1 MSGLERLE
9 ARHGLESLTRNAR
22 QAVLISFVLLIALL
36 LISGWQLRSNHGIEW
51 LPVLVR
57 ALPLVLFLPSIL
69 TRRPRGHAWLAFV
82 SLLYIAQGAML
93 TTLPGQAWLGWLEVL
108 AALVLFFASALYARW
123 QSRLLRR

>member
-1 MSGLERLE
+1 MNGLERLE
-9 ARHGLESLTRNAR
+9 TRYGLEALSQGAR
-22 QAVLISFVLLIALL
+22 RAVLISFVLLIALL
-36 LISGWQLRSNHGIEW
+36 LLSGWQLRNNNGVEW

-93 TTLPGQAWLGWLEVL
+93 TRLPGQAWLGWLEVL
-108 AALVLFFASALYARW
+108 AAMALFFASALYARW
-123 QSRLLRR
+123 RSHLLRQ

>member
-1 MSGLERLE
+1 MNGLERLE
-9 ARHGLESLTRNAR
+9 TRYGLETLARRAR

-36 LISGWQLRSNHGIEW
+36 LLSGWQLRSHNGVEW

-108 AALVLFFASALYARW
+108 AAVALFFASALYARW
-123 QSRLLRR
+123 RSRLLRQ

>member
-1 MSGLERLE
+1 MNALEQFE
-9 ARHGLESLTRNAR
+9 ARHGLESLTRKAR

-36 LISGWQLRSNHGIEW
+36 LISGWQLRSNNGVEW

-82 SLLYIAQGAML
+82 SLLYLAQGAML

-108 AALVLFFASALYARW
+108 AAMALFFASALYARW
-123 QSRLLRR
+123 QSRLLHQ